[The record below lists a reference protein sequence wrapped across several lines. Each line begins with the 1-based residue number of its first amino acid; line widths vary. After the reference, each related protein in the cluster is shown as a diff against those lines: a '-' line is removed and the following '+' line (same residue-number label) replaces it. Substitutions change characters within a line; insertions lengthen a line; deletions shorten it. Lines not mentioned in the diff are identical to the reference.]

1 MDNPPSTAPTGL
13 WSLSARLMTLACLIV
28 FMAQMATTVY
38 LPSLPVVMTDLAM
51 ARKDVELSISLFVIG
66 AALPLLFW
74 GAAADRYGRR
84 IPLALSLL
92 LFVGISMLLSITSQ
106 GSLLLILRTLQGVAA
121 GGATII
127 ARILIRD
134 HWQGDELARR
144 LSVLSIAFI
153 TALGGGQ
160 WIGGLISRYA
170 HWQQGFILVAG
181 VGILAL
187 ALMIRLPLHGPRP
200 AAQTTGMWQR
210 YGRLLQRPGFLWP
223 ACAGGLGFAIT
234 VTLQE
239 ISPFVLQQGFQL
251 EVTTF
256 GALGLLIGVAYFAGA
271 MAVNRQVARVG
282 GKQLMKQGAGI
293 ILLAS
298 AGMMLLSILAELQ
311 GAGAL
316 VVMMGFYCLIIF
328 GQAVL
333 FPNSMA
339 LAVSD
344 AREHG
349 AYAMALC
356 GFLQQGLAGIAA
368 AGATLL
374 SHHGAWAEAIFILAL
389 MTAMIVRFKVR

>member
-1 MDNPPSTAPTGL
+1 MDNPQCIEQTGV
-13 WSLSARLMTLACLIV
+13 WSQSSRIMTLACLIV

-38 LPSLPVVMTDLAM
+38 LPSLPIVMSDLAM
-51 ARKDVELSISLFVIG
+51 TRQIAELSISLFVIG

-74 GAAADRYGRR
+74 GAAADRYGRQL
-84 IPLALSLL
+84 PLALSLL
-92 LFVGISMLLSITSQ
+92 LFVGISLLLATTSQ
-106 GSLLLILRTLQGVAA
+106 GSLLLVLRTLQGIAA

-160 WIGGLISRYA
+160 WIGGLISHYA
-170 HWQQGFILVAG
+170 HWQLGFVLMAMIG
-181 VGILAL
+181 VLAL
-187 ALMIRLPLHGPRP
+187 VLMSTLTLHGPNP
-200 AAQTTGMWQR
+200 KAPNTGMWQR
-210 YGRLLQRPGFLWP
+210 YVSLLRRPGFIWP
-223 ACAGGLGFAIT
+223 ALVGGLGFAII
-234 VTLQE
+234 VILQE

-271 MAVNRQVARVG
+271 MAVNRLVARTG
-282 GKQLMKQGAGI
+282 GKRLMKHGVSLL
-293 ILLAS
+293 LLAS
-298 AGMMLLSILAELQ
+298 AGMVFLATLSELQ
-311 GAGAL
+311 SDDAL
-316 VVMMGFYCLIIF
+316 VVMMGLYCLIIF

-368 AGATLL
+368 AGATLV
-374 SHHGAWAEAIFILAL
+374 SHHGTWAPTIFTLAL
-389 MTAMIVRFKVR
+389 VATLIAYFKVR

>member
-1 MDNPPSTAPTGL
+1 MDNPNNIERPGP

-38 LPSLPVVMTDLAM
+38 LPSLPIVMSDLAM
-51 ARKDVELSISLFVIG
+51 TRQHAELSISLFVIG
-66 AALPLLFW
+66 ADLPLLFW
-74 GAAADRYGRR
+74 GAAADRFGRR
-84 IPLALSLL
+84 LPLALSLL
-92 LFVGISMLLSITSQ
+92 LFVGISLLLATTSQ
-106 GSLLLILRTLQGVAA
+106 GPLLLVLRTLQGIAA

-170 HWQQGFILVAG
+170 HWQLGFVLVAA
-181 VGILAL
+181 VGMVAL
-187 ALMIRLPLHGPRP
+187 ALMIRLPLQGPN
-200 AAQTTGMWQR
+200 AAAPTTGMWRR
-210 YGRLLQRPGFLWP
+210 YASLLQRPGFLWP

-239 ISPFVLQQGFQL
+239 ISPFVLQQGFAL

-282 GKQLMKQGAGI
+282 GKRLMRQGAGL
-293 ILLAS
+293 ILLAA
-298 AGMMLLSILAELQ
+298 AGMVVLSMLSDLQ
-311 GAGAL
+311 GEGVL
-316 VVMMGFYCLIIF
+316 VIMMGLYCLIIF

-374 SHHGAWAEAIFILAL
+374 SHHGTWAPAIFALAL
-389 MTAMIVRFKVR
+389 VAALIVRFKVH

>member
-1 MDNPPSTAPTGL
+1 MDNPNCIERPGP

-38 LPSLPVVMTDLAM
+38 LPSLPVVMSDLAM
-51 ARKDVELSISLFVIG
+51 TRQDAELSISLFVIG

-84 IPLALSLL
+84 LPLVLSLL
-92 LFVGISMLLSITSQ
+92 LFVGISLLLATTSQ
-106 GSLLLILRTLQGVAA
+106 GPLLLVLRTLQGIAA

-170 HWQQGFILVAG
+170 HWQLGFVLVAA
-181 VGILAL
+181 VGMVAL
-187 ALMIRLPLHGPRP
+187 ALMIRLPLQGPN
-200 AAQTTGMWQR
+200 AAAPTTGMWRR
-210 YGRLLQRPGFLWP
+210 YASLLQRPGFLWP

-239 ISPFVLQQGFQL
+239 ISPFVLQQGFEL

-282 GKQLMKQGAGI
+282 GKRLMRQGAGL
-293 ILLAS
+293 ILLAA
-298 AGMMLLSILAELQ
+298 AGMVVLSMLSDLQ
-311 GAGAL
+311 GEGVL
-316 VVMMGFYCLIIF
+316 VIMMGLYCLIIF

-374 SHHGAWAEAIFILAL
+374 SHHGTWAPAIFALAL
-389 MTAMIVRFKVR
+389 VAALIVRFRVR

>member
-1 MDNPPSTAPTGL
+1 MDNPSYIEDTGL
-13 WSLSARLMTLACLIV
+13 WSLSTRLMTLACLIV

-38 LPSLPVVMTDLAM
+38 LPSLPIVMTELAM
-51 ARKDVELSISLFVIG
+51 TRQGAELSISLFVIG

-84 IPLALSLL
+84 LPLVLSLL
-92 LFVGISMLLSITSQ
+92 LFIGISLLLSITGQ
-106 GSLLLILRTLQGVAA
+106 GTLLLILRTLQGIAA

-144 LSVLSIAFI
+144 LSMLSIAFI

-170 HWQQGFILVAG
+170 HWQLGFVLVAG
-181 VGILAL
+181 VGMLAL
-187 ALMIRLPLHGPRP
+187 TLMISLPLHGPNP
-200 AAQTTGMWQR
+200 AAPTTGMWQR
-210 YGRLLQRPGFLWP
+210 YAHLLQRPGFFWP
-223 ACAGGLGFAIT
+223 ACVGGLGFAIT

-239 ISPFVLQQGFQL
+239 VSPFVLLQGFEL

-282 GKQLMKQGAGI
+282 GKQLMKQGAGL

-298 AGMMLLSILAELQ
+298 AGMVLLSILSGLQ
-311 GAGAL
+311 GNGAL
-316 VVMMGFYCLIIF
+316 VAMMGLYCLIIF

-349 AYAMALC
+349 TYAMALC

-368 AGATLL
+368 AGATLV
-374 SHHGAWAEAIFILAL
+374 SHHGTWAPVIFTLAL
-389 MTAMIVRFKVR
+389 MAALIVRFKLR

>member
-1 MDNPPSTAPTGL
+1 M
-13 WSLSARLMTLACLIV
+13 
-28 FMAQMATTVY
+28 
-38 LPSLPVVMTDLAM
+38 
-51 ARKDVELSISLFVIG
+51 
-66 AALPLLFW
+66 
-74 GAAADRYGRR
+74 
-84 IPLALSLL
+84 
-92 LFVGISMLLSITSQ
+92 
-106 GSLLLILRTLQGVAA
+106 
-121 GGATII
+121 
-127 ARILIRD
+127 
-134 HWQGDELARR
+134 
-144 LSVLSIAFI
+144 
-153 TALGGGQ
+153 
-160 WIGGLISRYA
+160 
-170 HWQQGFILVAG
+170 
-181 VGILAL
+181 
-187 ALMIRLPLHGPRP
+187 
-200 AAQTTGMWQR
+200 
-210 YGRLLQRPGFLWP
+210 
-223 ACAGGLGFAIT
+223 
-234 VTLQE
+234 TLQE

-298 AGMMLLSILAELQ
+298 AGMVLLSILADLQ